1 MERLSAERIRN
12 TLPLLDER
20 QKRLYLANEAKAIGR
35 GGISEVSRV
44 SGVSRVT
51 ITEGMKE
58 INSEGYVAQAE
69 TRSRRKG
76 GGRKSKETENPEIIE
91 MLEKF
96 LEGHTKGD
104 PMNPLKWTSKSTR
117 KIEQAFMEAGIKI
130 SDTTIGEILKSQGY
144 TLQANR
150 KELAIKPSHPDR
162 NAQFEHINEAAKEC
176 MKSGIP
182 VISIDAKKKENIG
195 NFKNIGAEY
204 NKKKEPVKVL
214 DHDFPIKELGKAT
227 PYGVY
232 DVMNNA
238 GFVNVGISSDTAEFA
253 VESIKRWWYE
263 MGAETYPNADTIY
276 ITADAGGSNGSR
288 VKLWKTSLQKLADE
302 LNMTLKISH
311 FPPGTSKWN
320 KIEHRL
326 FSFISKNWRGKPLES
341 LAVIVNLIGSTTTD
355 TGLTVKCVVDYNEYK
370 KGIDVSDEQLALVNL
385 FGDDFHPD
393 WNYSILPFLSNL

>member
-1 MERLSAERIRN
+1 MEKLSAERIRN
-12 TLPLLDER
+12 TLPLLNER

-35 GGISEVSRV
+35 GGISQVSKI

-51 ITEGMKE
+51 ISEGMKE
-58 INSEGYVAQAE
+58 ITSEGYTPQAE

-76 GGRKSKETENPEIIE
+76 GGRKSKEIENPEIIE
-91 MLEKF
+91 MLGSF
-96 LEGHTKGD
+96 LESHTKGD
-104 PMNPLKWTSKSTR
+104 PCNPLKWTSKSTR

-144 TLQANR
+144 TLQSNR

-162 NAQFEHINEAAKEC
+162 NAQFEHINETAKEC

-204 NKKKEPVKVL
+204 NKKKEAVKVL

-232 DVMNNA
+232 DVLHNA

-288 VKLWKTSLQKLADE
+288 VKLWKTSLQKMADE
-302 LNMTLKISH
+302 LKMTLKVSH

-341 LAVIVNLIGSTTTD
+341 LAIIVNLIGSTTTD
-355 TGLTVKCVVDYNEYK
+355 TGLTVKCVVDYNEYI
-370 KGIDVSDEQLALVNL
+370 KGIDVSDDELASLNL
-385 FGDDFHPD
+385 IEDDFHGD
-393 WNYSILPFLSNL
+393 WNYSILPLL